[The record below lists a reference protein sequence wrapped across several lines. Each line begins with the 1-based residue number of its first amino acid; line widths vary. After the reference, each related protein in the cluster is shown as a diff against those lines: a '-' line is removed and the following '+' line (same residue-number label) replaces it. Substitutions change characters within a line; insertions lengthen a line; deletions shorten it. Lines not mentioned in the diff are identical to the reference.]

1 MLKKAAGLLD
11 LSFSQRSKYYAL
23 RAKLISEANQAERLR
38 AKARQVVSLS

>member
-1 MLKKAAGLLD
+1 MKKAAGLLD

-38 AKARQVVSLS
+38 AKARQVVRLS